1 MSLQF
6 RDFLV
11 VQDYQSNQVIL
22 DFPNFLDFLDFQA
35 VQQLLLCQQHR
46 DFPLVLEV
54 QCFQPDLENH

>member
-1 MSLQF
+1 MSLHF

-22 DFPNFLDFLDFQA
+22 EIPNFLDFLDFPA

-54 QCFQPDLENH
+54 LYFQPDLGNR